1 MARYHGPAM
10 RTITPL
16 DLRRSLGQ
24 ILDEASAG
32 ERFLIERDHKPM
44 AMLVSVEDGHRLD
57 EDRQEQINRRL
68 AALDRLAE
76 FGKRMREKYP
86 SDLSAVDAVRLDR
99 DRDEPGAP
107 DA

>member
-1 MARYHGPAM
+1 M
-10 RTITPL
+10 RTISPL

-24 ILDEASAG
+24 ILDQASAG

-44 AMLVSVEDGHRLD
+44 AMLVSVEDGQRLD
-57 EDRQEQINRRL
+57 EDREAQIKRRL
-68 AALDRLAE
+68 AALDRLVALGE
-76 FGKRMREKYP
+76 RMAIEHP
-86 SDLSAVDAVRLDR
+86 SDLLAVDAVRMDR